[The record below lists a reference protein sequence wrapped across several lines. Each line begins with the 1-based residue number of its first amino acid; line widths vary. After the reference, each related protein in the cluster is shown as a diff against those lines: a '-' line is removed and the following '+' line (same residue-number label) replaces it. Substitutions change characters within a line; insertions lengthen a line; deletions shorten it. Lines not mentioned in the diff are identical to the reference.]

1 MLEEAQEVLRRVAQY
16 IEPAN
21 LVQRVCDHP
30 AQIIALQK
38 QIMDL
43 LGQQLLSTLCNYT
56 EMENWIRGL
65 RN

>member
-21 LVQRVCDHP
+21 LVLRVCDHP

-43 LGQQLLSTLCNYT
+43 LGQQLLFRLCNYT